1 VCGQSR
7 CLYRHLWK
15 YSALSIMT
23 GPRFLSD
30 GQTISWLLFFMEWRQ
45 LYCSLVRFVLARVVF
60 VFIFFCRDSEKFV
73 IAFSITTGA
82 SGGFQV
88 VGM

>member
-1 VCGQSR
+1 MMGQ
-7 CLYRHLWK
+7 
-15 YSALSIMT
+15 
-23 GPRFLSD
+23 RFLSD

-45 LYCSLVRFVLARVVF
+45 LYCSLVRFILARVVF